1 MVTAAIIMLVI
12 SVLLQFFL
20 IRDPVIIGIEFENDL
35 RTVSTL
41 TISTLTISHHE
52 KYSKISSFSN
62 AKSHSQ
68 SIMTKSSIN
77 DDELHPQKE
86 NNRAL
91 DLVDIMENSDKG
103 GWLFGK
109 KNKKKKPIKAISPK
123 RHSLYKVILMSGVIP
138 YAIANFFIRASAI
151 EQDYNYQLLYNK
163 S

>member
-1 MVTAAIIMLVI
+1 
-12 SVLLQFFL
+12 
-20 IRDPVIIGIEFENDL
+20 
-35 RTVSTL
+35 
-41 TISTLTISHHE
+41 
-52 KYSKISSFSN
+52 
-62 AKSHSQ
+62 
-68 SIMTKSSIN
+68 MTKSSIN
-77 DDELHPQKE
+77 DDELHPKIE

-109 KNKKKKPIKAISPK
+109 KNKKKKSIKAISPK
-123 RHSLYKVILMSGVIP
+123 RHSLYKVIFMSGVIP